1 MKADLSANVL
11 LINKCLLYL
20 HYVFKAMFDNQEELK
35 AHIEH
40 VKRCLLFY
48 ALNEEELLKQG
59 YPRRELERLI
69 DIQLDKLIVILK
81 KLKG

>member
-1 MKADLSANVL
+1 M
-11 LINKCLLYL
+11 LINKSLLYL

-69 DIQLDKLIVILK
+69 DIQLDKLIVLLK

>member
-1 MKADLSANVL
+1 
-11 LINKCLLYL
+11 L

-69 DIQLDKLIVILK
+69 DIQLDKLIVLLK

>member
-1 MKADLSANVL
+1 MH
-11 LINKCLLYL
+11 C
-20 HYVFKAMFDNQEELK
+20 VFKAMFNSQDELK

-48 ALNEEELLKQG
+48 AQSEEELLKQG

-69 DIQLDKLIVILK
+69 DIQLDKLIELLK
-81 KLKG
+81 QLKD

>member
-1 MKADLSANVL
+1 MKVDLSANVL
-11 LINKCLLYL
+11 PVNKCLSYL

-48 ALNEEELLKQG
+48 ALNAEELLKQG

-69 DIQLDKLIVILK
+69 DIQLDKLIVLLK